1 LANTSSETDRLSS
14 RFDAWRAAG
23 RRALIPYVT
32 AGYPRPADTVELL
45 HGLVDAGADVIEL
58 GVPFSD
64 PLADGPTIQRSTQA
78 ALEAGVTLE
87 WTLDALARF
96 RRERDA
102 SVVVFSYLN
111 PVLAYGIERFL
122 ADAVAAGA
130 DGFLLTDLPYG
141 CDPEFEA
148 LVEASPIP
156 LIRLLAP
163 TTPIDR
169 AVAIA
174 RRARGFLY
182 YISRT
187 GVTGAT
193 RDLRAD
199 LATEVAALRGA
210 TDVPIAVG
218 FGISGPEQA
227 AWVAQVADGVVVGS
241 ALIEALDR
249 GGIPEA
255 TSFLRTLREAI
266 DRVR

>member
-1 LANTSSETDRLSS
+1 TSWRWCTSRIRIRAASTSRWSRSSRIRWGSRWRSGCSPTCRRSTRSPAIRSERSSRRPTPRSTVSTLANTSSETDRLSS

-102 SVVVFSYLN
+102 SVVVFSCLN

-174 RRARGFLY
+174 RRARG
-182 YISRT
+182 
-187 GVTGAT
+187 
-193 RDLRAD
+193 
-199 LATEVAALRGA
+199 
-210 TDVPIAVG
+210 
-218 FGISGPEQA
+218 
-227 AWVAQVADGVVVGS
+227 
-241 ALIEALDR
+241 
-249 GGIPEA
+249 
-255 TSFLRTLREAI
+255 
-266 DRVR
+266 